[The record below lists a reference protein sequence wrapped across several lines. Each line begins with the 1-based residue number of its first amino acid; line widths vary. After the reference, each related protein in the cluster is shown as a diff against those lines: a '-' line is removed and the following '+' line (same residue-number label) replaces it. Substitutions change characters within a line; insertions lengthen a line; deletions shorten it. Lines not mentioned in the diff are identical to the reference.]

1 MVRRGKRRKLLI
13 LSPEKSGSNSEPLLP
28 SKLSP
33 LATPVP
39 TELKVSVYLYFI
51 SGKVED
57 SIRGR
62 VVRSCQ
68 ADLAPNQDN
77 FAWRK
82 ISLVVDETRG
92 RDALCSFYGVDMTRD
107 QLCALIKKRKTLIE
121 GVQDCRSADGYV
133 LRVFSI
139 AFTRESINQKKKTN
153 YALSSQQ
160 KEIRRRMNEV
170 IAKEIAKAN
179 STQIF
184 NLFTSE
190 VIEKKI
196 TREVNPIYPV
206 KNVRVRKIKVI
217 QRPKVDN
224 GKLAEL
230 HDNDKRILSKT
241 DNRAKPKGERRAKKP
256 AAEEGNEAVN
266 LLSREA

>member
-1 MVRRGKRRKLLI
+1 MLIPSPKRN
-13 LSPEKSGSNSEPLLP
+13 GSNSEHQLP
-28 SKLSP
+28 SKLSR
-33 LATPVP
+33 LATPV
-39 TELKVSVYLYFI
+39 LIGLRVSVII
-51 SGKVED
+51 SLIAGKVED

-68 ADLAPNQDN
+68 ADLAPNQDT

-82 ISLVVDETRG
+82 VSLIVDETRG

-121 GVQDCRSADGYV
+121 GVVDCRSSDGYV
-133 LRVFSI
+133 VRVFSI
-139 AFTRESINQKKKTN
+139 AFTRESMNQKKKTN

-170 IAKEIAKAN
+170 ISREISKSTA
-179 STQIF
+179 TQIL

-190 VIEKKI
+190 VVEKKI
-196 TREVNPIYPV
+196 TREVNAIYPV

-217 QRPKVDN
+217 QRPKIDN
-224 GKLAEL
+224 TKLAEL
-230 HDNDKRILSKT
+230 HDNDKRILAKT
-241 DNRAKPKGERRAKKP
+241 DNRKVMRGERKKKV
-256 AAEEGNEAVN
+256 EDNEAVN
-266 LLSREA
+266 LLSRDA

>member
-1 MVRRGKRRKLLI
+1 MARKVRRRNLLI
-13 LSPEKSGSNSEPLLP
+13 PSPRRNGSNSEHLLL
-28 SKLSP
+28 SRLSP
-33 LATPVP
+33 LAIPVP
-39 TELKVSVYLYFI
+39 TELKVSVTI
-51 SGKVED
+51 SLILGKVED

-68 ADLAPNQDN
+68 ADLAPNQDT

-82 ISLVVDETRG
+82 ISLIVDETRG

-121 GVQDCRSADGYV
+121 GVTDCRSADGYV
-133 LRVFSI
+133 VRAFSI
-139 AFTRESINQKKKTN
+139 AFTRESGNQKKKTN

-170 IAKEIAKAN
+170 ISREISKATA
-179 STQIF
+179 TQIL

-190 VIEKKI
+190 VVEKKI
-196 TREVNPIYPV
+196 TREVNAIYPV

-217 QRPKVDN
+217 QRPKIDN
-224 GKLAEL
+224 TKLAEV
-230 HDNDKRILSKT
+230 HDNDKRILTKA
-241 DNRAKPKGERRAKKP
+241 DNRKVMKGPRKVK
-256 AAEEGNEAVN
+256 AEDDGAVN
-266 LLSREA
+266 LLHKE

>member
-1 MVRRGKRRKLLI
+1 M
-13 LSPEKSGSNSEPLLP
+13 
-28 SKLSP
+28 
-33 LATPVP
+33 
-39 TELKVSVYLYFI
+39 
-51 SGKVED
+51 
-57 SIRGR
+57 
-62 VVRSCQ
+62 RSCQ

-133 LRVFSI
+133 VRVFSI
-139 AFTRESINQKKKTN
+139 AFTRESTNQKKKTN

-190 VIEKKI
+190 VVEKKI
-196 TREVNPIYPV
+196 TREVNAIYPV

-224 GKLAEL
+224 ARLAEL

-241 DNRAKPKGERRAKKP
+241 DNRKQAKGERRRKQEP
-256 AAEEGNEAVN
+256 AADESAVN
-266 LLSREA
+266 LLHKE